1 MEVIGVDPILFSP
14 YNYIDEETPPTLI
27 FHGDSDNTINPE
39 TVILFNSKMKMFNNF
54 CRLFLYEGEEHGF
67 FNFGRNDNG
76 AFIDTVNKMDAFLI
90 ELGYI
95 SAPPKSI
102 IK

>member
-1 MEVIGVDPILFSP
+1 
-14 YNYIDEETPPTLI
+14 
-27 FHGDSDNTINPE
+27 
-39 TVILFNSKMKMFNNF
+39 MKKLNNF

-67 FNFGRNDNG
+67 FNYRRNHNG
-76 AFIDTVNKMDAFLI
+76 AFIDTVNKMDTFLV

-102 IK
+102 VK